1 MPAGGD
7 MDRTMPADADRTMPP
22 AAAGGGAFASLR
34 PEARLERIGDCRI
47 EKRLGSGGFG
57 DVWLAVQESDLLKR
71 RVAIKLLKRG
81 MDSDAVLERFDLERK
96 VLNTLN
102 HPNIARLFGG
112 GVTEDGRSYFIME
125 FVEGLPLD
133 LWCQRQDLDLQQRLL
148 LLKQVASALAHAHD
162 KGIVHRDIKPANVLV
177 GADGMPKLLDFGIAK
192 ILNTELSDSQRSHQ
206 TLPGEIGPLTPV
218 YASPEQLRGEAL
230 GPSTDIYSFGAMMY
244 EILSGVPPFDFSKN
258 SLEQVRRRVCEEMPV
273 PPSRAA
279 GIKTTLPGTTTSPDR
294 RRTSLRGDLD
304 NIVLMAMR
312 KESQRRYASMP
323 ALIADIDAFAAGEA
337 VTATPDSAGYRARKW
352 LRRHRVRVVLVTLCL
367 AAATGGVAWYVS
379 AQRARAAQ
387 AAAALAAA
395 EAQATAA
402 KAAAEAEAVA
412 AKIAAEE
419 AAAYL
424 AALEQVNKLGKTT
437 AALTAN
443 PKDSLAKIEQAW
455 QLVERRI
462 AREPGN
468 TVLQRDALGLLY
480 KKSLILMRTKN
491 YAEGVPL
498 TRAYVERARATL
510 AATGKDEERINLVT
524 ALLAR
529 GDMLYN
535 VPNYKE
541 AREAFEERSAILD
554 QMCKAKPDD
563 VDLML
568 LSGRAV
574 QRLRECLVDDRR
586 TADGL
591 EASRKLMQ
599 IRDQVLLIGRGR
611 DAKWT
616 DNRKREAM
624 LARYYMATDL
634 LALTRLDEAR
644 DLVREN
650 LAKVTQWVEEKK
662 DDAQR
667 YIDVC
672 LWQELLYL
680 IALDANDLS
689 AQRSSA
695 DAWLK
700 AAQKAGAV
708 SQYENTALRMLLAAG
723 IEGAR
728 CRNDQGQFKEALE
741 MVRDTVSNAEDQR
754 LGAAASGKGE
764 AVAPEPRLFAM
775 AQELRA
781 LRGLGQVEQVAAVR
795 QKALVA
801 VDDAQDGRLWHSAV
815 ATLLVEVSGATT
827 DASERER
834 IARRAL
840 ESAMRTDD
848 TRVEAESREALVLA
862 LRAAGKSDQAA
873 AEVAAL
879 HDLEQRSPTPRIKA
893 IEARLS
899 PPPAAAPGAGN
910 QLPPGSGKAR

>member
-22 AAAGGGAFASLR
+22 AAAGGGASASLR

-81 MDSDAVLERFDLERK
+81 MDSDAVLERFELERK

-192 ILNTELSDSQRSHQ
+192 ILNTELSDAQRSHQ

-230 GPSTDIYSFGAMMY
+230 APSTDIYSFGAMMY

-279 GIKTTLPGTTTSPDR
+279 GMSTTLHGGGTTTSPGR

-304 NIVLMAMR
+304 NMVLMAMR

-323 ALIADIDAFAAGEA
+323 ALIADIDAFVAGEP
-337 VTATPDSAGYRARKW
+337 VTATPDSAGYRASKW
-352 LRRHRVRVVLVTLCL
+352 LGRHRVRVLLVVACL
-367 AAATGGVAWYVS
+367 AAAVGGVAWYQS
-379 AQRARAAQ
+379 AQRARVAQ
-387 AAAALAAA
+387 AAAA
-395 EAQATAA
+395 
-402 KAAAEAEAVA
+402 K
-412 AKIAAEE
+412 AAEE
-419 AAAYL
+419 ETAAFK
-424 AALEQVNKLGKTT
+424 AAMDAVAKLGVK
-437 AALTAN
+437 ASELNAN
-443 PKDSLAKIEQAW
+443 PKDALAKIDQAL
-455 QLVERRI
+455 QLAERRL
-462 AREPGN
+462 AREPAN
-468 TVLQRDALGLLY
+468 IDVQRDVLGLFY
-480 KKSLILMRTKN
+480 KKSLILKRTKN
-491 YAEGVPL
+491 YAEGIPL
-498 TRAYVERARATL
+498 TRAYVERARAAL
-510 AATGKDEERINLVT
+510 AATGQDEERTNLT
-524 ALLAR
+524 QALLAR
-529 GDMLYN
+529 GDMLYI

-586 TADGL
+586 TTDAL

-599 IRDQVLLIGRGR
+599 IRDQVLLIGRGK
-611 DAKWT
+611 DAKWI
-616 DNRKREAM
+616 DGRKREAM
-624 LARYYMATDL
+624 LARYYVASDL

-644 DLVREN
+644 DLVRDN
-650 LAKVTQWVEEKK
+650 LTKVNQWVDEKK

-680 IALDANDLS
+680 IALDANDLA
-689 AQRSSA
+689 AQRASA

-700 AAQKAGAV
+700 VAQKAGAV

-723 IEGAR
+723 IESAR
-728 CRNDQGQFKEALE
+728 SRNDQGQFKEALE
-741 MVRDTVSNAEDQR
+741 LVRDTVSNAEDQR
-754 LGAAASGKGE
+754 LGVAASGKGE

-781 LRGLGQVEQVAAVR
+781 LQGLGNVEQVAAVR

-815 ATLLVEVSGATT
+815 ATLLAEVSGATG

-834 IARRAL
+834 IARKAV

-862 LRAAGKSDQAA
+862 LRAASKPDQAA
-873 AEVAAL
+873 TELAAL
-879 HDLEQRSPTPRIKA
+879 RDLAQRSPTPRIKA
-893 IEARLS
+893 IVARLS
-899 PPPAAAPGAGN
+899 APVAPPAAAPPAAPAGN
-910 QLPPGSGKAR
+910 QLPSGSGKPR

>member
-7 MDRTMPADADRTMPP
+7 MDRTIPADADRTMPS
-22 AAAGGGAFASLR
+22 AAAPKAGGGFGAPRA
-34 PEARLERIGDCRI
+34 EARLERIGDCRI

-81 MDSDAVLERFDLERK
+81 MDSDAVLERFELERK

-192 ILNTELSDSQRSHQ
+192 ILNTELSDAQRSHQ

-230 GPSTDIYSFGAMMY
+230 APSTDIYSFGAMMY
-244 EILSGVPPFDFSKN
+244 EILSGVAPFDFSKD

-279 GIKTTLPGTTTSPDR
+279 GMKTTLHGGGTTTQPDR

-312 KESQRRYASMP
+312 KESQRRYASMQ
-323 ALIADIDAFAAGEA
+323 ALIADIDAFVAGEPVA
-337 VTATPDSAGYRARKW
+337 ATPDSAGYRASKW
-352 LRRHRVRVVLVTLCL
+352 LRRNRVRVVLVALCL
-367 AAATGGVAWYVS
+367 AAAAGGAAWYQS

-387 AAAALAAA
+387 AAAV
-395 EAQATAA
+395 EAQAAA
-402 KAAAEAEAVA
+402 QAAA

-419 AAAYL
+419 TAAFK
-424 AALEQVNKLGKTT
+424 AAMDAVAKLGVK
-437 AALTAN
+437 ASELNAN
-443 PKDSLAKIEQAW
+443 PKDALAKIDQAL
-455 QLVERRI
+455 QLAERRL
-462 AREPGN
+462 AREPAN
-468 TVLQRDALGLLY
+468 VDVQRDMLGLFY
-480 KKSLILMRTKN
+480 KKSLILKRTKN
-491 YAEGVPL
+491 YAEGIPL
-498 TRAYVERARATL
+498 TRTYVERARAAL
-510 AATGKDEERINLVT
+510 AATGQDEDRTNLT
-524 ALLAR
+524 QALLAR
-529 GDMLYN
+529 GDMLYI

-554 QMCKAKPDD
+554 QMCKAKPDE

-586 TADGL
+586 TADAL
-591 EASRKLMQ
+591 EAGRKLMQ
-599 IRDQVLLIGRGR
+599 IRDQVLLIGRGK
-611 DAKWT
+611 DAKWI
-616 DNRKREAM
+616 DGRKREAM
-624 LARYYMATDL
+624 LARYYVASDL

-644 DLVREN
+644 DLVRDN
-650 LAKVTQWVEEKK
+650 LTKVNQWVDEKK

-680 IALDANDLS
+680 IALDANDLA

-700 AAQKAGAV
+700 VAQKAGAV

-723 IEGAR
+723 IESAR
-728 CRNDQGQFKEALE
+728 SRNEQGQFNEALE
-741 MVRDTVSNAEDQR
+741 MVRNTVSNAEDQR
-754 LGAAASGKGE
+754 LGVAASGKGE
-764 AVAPEPRLFAM
+764 AVAPELRLFAM

-781 LRGLGQVEQVAAVR
+781 LRGLGDVEQVAAVR

-815 ATLLVEVSGATT
+815 ATLLAEVSGATV

-834 IARRAL
+834 IARKAVD
-840 ESAMRTDD
+840 SAMRTDD

-862 LRAAGKSDQAA
+862 LRAAGKPDQSAT
-873 AEVAAL
+873 ELAAL
-879 HDLEQRSPTPRIKA
+879 RDLAQRSPTPRIKA
-893 IEARLS
+893 IVARLS
-899 PPPAAAPGAGN
+899 APVAPPAAASPAGN
-910 QLPPGSGKAR
+910 QLPSGSGKPR

>member
-1 MPAGGD
+1 ME
-7 MDRTMPADADRTMPP
+7 RTMPADADRTMPP

-81 MDSDAVLERFDLERK
+81 MDSDAVLERFELERK

-192 ILNTELSDSQRSHQ
+192 ILNTELSDAQRSHQ

-230 GPSTDIYSFGAMMY
+230 APSTDIYSFGAMMY
-244 EILSGVPPFDFSKN
+244 EILSGVPPFDFSKD

-279 GIKTTLPGTTTSPDR
+279 GMKITLHGGGTTTSPGR
-294 RRTSLRGDLD
+294 RHTSLRGDLD
-304 NIVLMAMR
+304 NMVLMAMR

-323 ALIADIDAFAAGEA
+323 ALIADIDAFVAGEP
-337 VTATPDSAGYRARKW
+337 VTATPDSAGYRTSKW
-352 LRRHRVRVVLVTLCL
+352 LGRHRVRVLLVVACL
-367 AAATGGVAWYVS
+367 AAAMGGVAWYQS
-379 AQRARAAQ
+379 AQRARVAQ
-387 AAAALAAA
+387 AAAA
-395 EAQATAA
+395 
-402 KAAAEAEAVA
+402 K
-412 AKIAAEE
+412 AAEE
-419 AAAYL
+419 ETAAFK
-424 AALEQVNKLGKTT
+424 AAMDAVAKLGVK
-437 AALTAN
+437 ASELNAN
-443 PKDSLAKIEQAW
+443 PKDALAKIDQAL
-455 QLVERRI
+455 QLAERRL
-462 AREPGN
+462 AREPAN
-468 TVLQRDALGLLY
+468 IDVQRDVLGLFY
-480 KKSLILMRTKN
+480 KKSLILKRTKN
-491 YAEGVPL
+491 YAEGIPL
-498 TRAYVERARATL
+498 TRTYVERARAAL
-510 AATGKDEERINLVT
+510 AATGQDEERTNLT
-524 ALLAR
+524 QALLAR
-529 GDMLYN
+529 GDMLYI

-586 TADGL
+586 TADAL

-599 IRDQVLLIGRGR
+599 IRDQVLLIGRGK
-611 DAKWT
+611 DAKWI
-616 DNRKREAM
+616 DGRKREAM
-624 LARYYMATDL
+624 LARYYVASDL

-644 DLVREN
+644 DLVRDN
-650 LAKVTQWVEEKK
+650 LTKVNQWVDEKK

-680 IALDANDLS
+680 IALDANDLA

-723 IEGAR
+723 IESAR
-728 CRNDQGQFKEALE
+728 SRNEQGQFKEALE

-754 LGAAASGKGE
+754 LGVAASGKGE
-764 AVAPEPRLFAM
+764 AVAPELRLFAM

-781 LRGLGQVEQVAAVR
+781 LRGLGDVEQVAAMR

-815 ATLLVEVSGATT
+815 ATLLMEVSGATV

-834 IARRAL
+834 IARKAVD
-840 ESAMRTDD
+840 SAMRTDD

-862 LRAAGKSDQAA
+862 LRAASKPDQSATELA
-873 AEVAAL
+873 TL
-879 HDLEQRSPTPRIKA
+879 RDLAQRSPTPRIKA
-893 IEARLS
+893 IVARLS
-899 PPPAAAPGAGN
+899 APVAPPAAAPPAAPAGN
-910 QLPPGSGKAR
+910 QLPSGSGKPR

>member
-7 MDRTMPADADRTMPP
+7 MERTMPADADRTMPP

-81 MDSDAVLERFDLERK
+81 MDSDAVLERFELERK

-192 ILNTELSDSQRSHQ
+192 ILNTELSDAQRSHQ

-230 GPSTDIYSFGAMMY
+230 APSTDIYSFGAMMY
-244 EILSGVPPFDFSKN
+244 EILSGVPPFDFSKD

-279 GIKTTLPGTTTSPDR
+279 GMKITLHGGGTTTSPGR
-294 RRTSLRGDLD
+294 RHTSLRGDLD
-304 NIVLMAMR
+304 NMVLMAMR

-323 ALIADIDAFAAGEA
+323 ALIADIDAFVAGEP
-337 VTATPDSAGYRARKW
+337 VTATPDSAGYRTSKW
-352 LRRHRVRVVLVTLCL
+352 LGRHRVRVLLVVACL
-367 AAATGGVAWYVS
+367 AAAVGGVAWYQS
-379 AQRARAAQ
+379 AQRARVAQ
-387 AAAALAAA
+387 AAAA
-395 EAQATAA
+395 
-402 KAAAEAEAVA
+402 K
-412 AKIAAEE
+412 AAEE
-419 AAAYL
+419 ETAAFK
-424 AALEQVNKLGKTT
+424 AAMDAVAKLGVK
-437 AALTAN
+437 ASELNAN
-443 PKDSLAKIEQAW
+443 PKDALAKIDQAL
-455 QLVERRI
+455 QLAERRL
-462 AREPGN
+462 AREPAN
-468 TVLQRDALGLLY
+468 IDVQRDVLGLFY
-480 KKSLILMRTKN
+480 KKSLILKRTKN
-491 YAEGVPL
+491 YAEGIPL
-498 TRAYVERARATL
+498 TRTYVERARAAL
-510 AATGKDEERINLVT
+510 AATGQDEERTNLT
-524 ALLAR
+524 QALLAR
-529 GDMLYN
+529 GDMLYI

-586 TADGL
+586 TADAL

-599 IRDQVLLIGRGR
+599 IRDQVLLIGRGK
-611 DAKWT
+611 DAKWI
-616 DNRKREAM
+616 DGRKREAM
-624 LARYYMATDL
+624 LARYYVASDL

-644 DLVREN
+644 DLVRDN
-650 LAKVTQWVEEKK
+650 LTKVNQWVDEKK

-680 IALDANDLS
+680 IALDANDLA

-723 IEGAR
+723 IESAR
-728 CRNDQGQFKEALE
+728 SRNEQGQFKEALE

-754 LGAAASGKGE
+754 LGVAASGKGE
-764 AVAPEPRLFAM
+764 AVAPELRLFAM

-781 LRGLGQVEQVAAVR
+781 LRGLGDVEQVAAMR

-815 ATLLVEVSGATT
+815 ATLLMEVSGATV

-834 IARRAL
+834 IARKAVD
-840 ESAMRTDD
+840 SAMRTDD

-862 LRAAGKSDQAA
+862 LRAASKPDQSATELA
-873 AEVAAL
+873 TL
-879 HDLEQRSPTPRIKA
+879 RDLAQRSPTPRIKA
-893 IEARLS
+893 IVARLS
-899 PPPAAAPGAGN
+899 APVAPPAAAPPAAPAGN
-910 QLPPGSGKAR
+910 QLPSGSGKPR

>member
-81 MDSDAVLERFDLERK
+81 MDSDAVLERFELERK

-177 GADGMPKLLDFGIAK
+177 GADGVPKLLDFGIAK
-192 ILNTELSDSQRSHQ
+192 ILNTELSDAQRSHQ

-230 GPSTDIYSFGAMMY
+230 APSTDIYSFGAMMY

-279 GIKTTLPGTTTSPDR
+279 GMNTTLHGGGTTTSPGR

-304 NIVLMAMR
+304 NMVLMAMR

-323 ALIADIDAFAAGEA
+323 ALIADIDAFVAGEPVA
-337 VTATPDSAGYRARKW
+337 ATPDSAGYRTSKW
-352 LRRHRVRVVLVTLCL
+352 LGRHRVRVLLVVACL
-367 AAATGGVAWYVS
+367 AAAVGGVAWYQS
-379 AQRARAAQ
+379 AQRARVAQ
-387 AAAALAAA
+387 AAAA
-395 EAQATAA
+395 
-402 KAAAEAEAVA
+402 K
-412 AKIAAEE
+412 AAEE
-419 AAAYL
+419 ETAAFK
-424 AALEQVNKLGKTT
+424 AAMDAVAKLGVK
-437 AALTAN
+437 ASELNAN
-443 PKDSLAKIEQAW
+443 PKDALAKIDQAL
-455 QLVERRI
+455 QLAERRL
-462 AREPGN
+462 AREPAN
-468 TVLQRDALGLLY
+468 IDVQRDVLGLFY
-480 KKSLILMRTKN
+480 KKSLILKRTKN
-491 YAEGVPL
+491 YAEGIPL
-498 TRAYVERARATL
+498 TRAYVERARAAL
-510 AATGKDEERINLVT
+510 AATGLDEERTNLT
-524 ALLAR
+524 QALLAR
-529 GDMLYN
+529 GDMLYI

-586 TADGL
+586 TADAL

-599 IRDQVLLIGRGR
+599 IRDQVLLIGRGK
-611 DAKWT
+611 DVKWI
-616 DNRKREAM
+616 DGRKREAM
-624 LARYYMATDL
+624 LARYYVASDL

-644 DLVREN
+644 DLVRDN
-650 LAKVTQWVEEKK
+650 LTKVNQWVDEKK

-680 IALDANDLS
+680 IALDANDLA

-700 AAQKAGAV
+700 VAQKAGAV

-723 IEGAR
+723 IESAR
-728 CRNDQGQFKEALE
+728 SRNEQGQFKEALE
-741 MVRDTVSNAEDQR
+741 MVRNTVSNAEDQR
-754 LGAAASGKGE
+754 LGVAASGKGE
-764 AVAPEPRLFAM
+764 AVAPELRLFAM

-781 LRGLGQVEQVAAVR
+781 LRGLGDVEQVAAVR

-815 ATLLVEVSGATT
+815 ATLLAEVSGATV

-834 IARRAL
+834 IARKAVD
-840 ESAMRTDD
+840 SAMRTDD

-862 LRAAGKSDQAA
+862 LRAASKPDQAA
-873 AEVAAL
+873 AELAAL
-879 HDLEQRSPTPRIKA
+879 RDLAQRSPTPRIKA
-893 IEARLS
+893 IVARLS
-899 PPPAAAPGAGN
+899 APVTPPAAASPAGN
-910 QLPPGSGKAR
+910 QLPSGSGKPR

>member
-1 MPAGGD
+1 
-7 MDRTMPADADRTMPP
+7 MDRTIPADADRTMPS
-22 AAAGGGAFASLR
+22 AAAPKAGGGFGAVRS
-34 PEARLERIGDCRI
+34 EARLERIGDCRI

-81 MDSDAVLERFDLERK
+81 MDSDAVLERFELERK

-192 ILNTELSDSQRSHQ
+192 ILNTELSDAQRSHQ

-230 GPSTDIYSFGAMMY
+230 APSTDIYSFGAMMY

-279 GIKTTLPGTTTSPDR
+279 GMKTTMPGGGTTTQPDR

-323 ALIADIDAFAAGEA
+323 ALIADIDAFVAGEP
-337 VTATPDSAGYRARKW
+337 VTATPDSAGYRTSKW
-352 LRRHRVRVVLVTLCL
+352 LRRHRVRVLLVIACL
-367 AAATGGVAWYVS
+367 AAAVGGAAWYQS

-387 AAAALAAA
+387 VAAAQAAVAQAAA
-395 EAQATAA
+395 EAKAATDA
-402 KAAAEAEAVA
+402 KAAAEKA
-412 AKIAAEE
+412 AAEE
-419 AAAYL
+419 AAAYK
-424 AALEQVNKLGKTT
+424 AAMDAVRKLGTKPSEI
-437 AALTAN
+437 AAN
-443 PKDSLAKIEQAW
+443 PKDALAKIDQAM
-455 QLVERRI
+455 QAAERRI
-462 AREPGN
+462 ARDPKDIKVVRE
-468 TVLQRDALGLLY
+468 LLGLFY
-480 KKSLILMRTKN
+480 KKSLIQMRTKN

-498 TRAYVERARATL
+498 TRAYVDRARAAL
-510 AATGKDEERINLVT
+510 ASAGQDEDRRNLAQ

-535 VPNYKE
+535 VPSYRE
-541 AREAFEERSAILD
+541 AREAFEERSALLD
-554 QMCKAKPDD
+554 QMSRAKPDD

-568 LSGRAV
+568 LSGRAI
-574 QRLRECLVDDRR
+574 QRLHDCLV
-586 TADGL
+586 ADLRMADAL
-591 EASRKLMQ
+591 EASRKLVQ
-599 IRDQVLLIGRGR
+599 VRDQVLTLGRGK
-611 DAKWT
+611 DAEWT
-616 DNRKREAM
+616 ASRKRDAM
-624 LARYYMATDL
+624 LARYYTASDL
-634 LALTRLDEAR
+634 LALSRLDEAR
-644 DLVREN
+644 DLTRDN
-650 LAKVTQWVEEKK
+650 LAKVNLWVGEKK

-680 IALDANDLS
+680 IALDANDLP
-689 AQRSSA
+689 ALRASA

-708 SQYENTALRMLLAAG
+708 SQYESAALRMVLAAG
-723 IEGAR
+723 IESAR
-728 CRNDQGQFKEALE
+728 ARNEQGQFKEALD
-741 MVRDTVSNAEDQR
+741 MVRDTVSNAELQR
-754 LGAAASGKGE
+754 VGVAASGKGE
-764 AVAPEPRLFAM
+764 AIAPEQRLMAM

-781 LRGLGQVEQVAAVR
+781 LRGLHSADEGAALC
-795 QKALVA
+795 QKAVVA
-801 VDDAQDGRLWHSAV
+801 VDDAQDGPGWHAAV
-815 ATLLVEVSGATT
+815 ATLLVEVSGTT
-827 DASERER
+827 ADAAERER
-834 IARRAL
+834 IARRAV
-840 ESAMRTDD
+840 ESSTRTGDS
-848 TRVEAESREALVLA
+848 RVEAEAREALVLA
-862 LRAAGKSDQAA
+862 LRTSGRTDQAA
-873 AEVAAL
+873 TERAVILAL
-879 HDLEQRSPTPRIKA
+879 SERNPTPRIKS
-893 IEARLS
+893 ILERLS
-899 PPPAAAPGAGN
+899 PPSAAAAPAAAGN
-910 QLPPGSGKAR
+910 QPPSGSGQPR

>member
-81 MDSDAVLERFDLERK
+81 MDSDAVLERFELERK

-192 ILNTELSDSQRSHQ
+192 ILNTELSDAQRSHQ

-230 GPSTDIYSFGAMMY
+230 APSTDIYSFGAMMY

-279 GIKTTLPGTTTSPDR
+279 GMKTTLPGTTTSPGR
-294 RRTSLRGDLD
+294 RSTSLRGDLD
-304 NIVLMAMR
+304 NMVLMAMR

-323 ALIADIDAFAAGEA
+323 ALIADIDAFVAGEP
-337 VTATPDSAGYRARKW
+337 VTATPDSAGYRTSKW
-352 LRRHRVRVVLVTLCL
+352 LGRHRVRVLLVVACL
-367 AAATGGVAWYVS
+367 AAAVGGVAWYQS
-379 AQRARAAQ
+379 AQRARVAQ
-387 AAAALAAA
+387 AAAAQAAI
-395 EAQATAA
+395 EAQAAAA
-402 KAAAEAEAVA
+402 KS
-412 AKIAAEE
+412 AAEE
-419 AAAYL
+419 AAAYK
-424 AALEQVNKLGKTT
+424 AAMDAVKKLGTK
-437 AALTAN
+437 ASEITAN
-443 PKDSLAKIEQAW
+443 PKDALAKIDQAM
-455 QLVERRI
+455 QLAERRVERDPKDI
-462 AREPGN
+462 KVVRE
-468 TVLQRDALGLLY
+468 VLGLLY
-480 KKSLILMRTKN
+480 KKALIQMRAKN

-498 TRAYVERARATL
+498 TRAYVDRARAAL
-510 AATGKDEERINLVT
+510 ASAGQDEDRRNLAQ

-529 GDMLYN
+529 GDMLFN

-541 AREAFEERSAILD
+541 AREAFEERSVMLE
-554 QMCKAKPDD
+554 QMSKARPDD

-568 LSGRAV
+568 LSGRAI
-574 QRLRECLVDDRR
+574 QRLHDCLK
-586 TADGL
+586 ADLRMADAL
-591 EASRKLMQ
+591 EASRRLVQ
-599 IRDQVLLIGRGR
+599 VRDQVLTLGRGK
-611 DAKWT
+611 DAEWIAS
-616 DNRKREAM
+616 RKRDAM
-624 LARYYMATDL
+624 LARYYTASDL
-634 LALTRLDEAR
+634 LALSRLDEAR
-644 DLVREN
+644 DLTRDN
-650 LAKVTQWVEEKK
+650 LTKVNLWVDEKK

-680 IALDANDLS
+680 IALDANDLP
-689 AQRSSA
+689 ALRSNA
-695 DAWLK
+695 DAWLR

-708 SQYENTALRMLLAAG
+708 SQFESTALQMVLAAG
-723 IEGAR
+723 IESGRAR
-728 CRNDQGQFKEALE
+728 NEQGQFKEALE
-741 MVRDTVSNAEDQR
+741 MVRDTVSNAELQR
-754 LGAAASGKGE
+754 VGVAASGKGE
-764 AVAPEPRLFAM
+764 AVAPEQRLMAM

-781 LRGLGQVEQVAAVR
+781 LRGMGNAEESTRLT
-795 QKALVA
+795 QKATVA
-801 VDDAQDGRLWHSAV
+801 VDDAQDGPGWHAAV
-815 ATLLVEVSGATT
+815 ATLLVEVSSATN
-827 DASERER
+827 DPSERER
-834 IARRAL
+834 IAHRAV
-840 ESAMRTDD
+840 ESSTRTGDS
-848 TRVEAESREALVLA
+848 RVEAEAREVLVLA
-862 LRAAGKSDQAA
+862 LRAAGKPDQVA
-873 AEVAAL
+873 AEIATIRAL
-879 HDLEQRSPTPRIKA
+879 SERNPTPRIKA
-893 IEARLS
+893 IVARLS
-899 PPPAAAPGAGN
+899 APVAPPAAAPPAAPAGN
-910 QLPPGSGKAR
+910 QLPSGSGKPR

>member
-81 MDSDAVLERFDLERK
+81 MDSDAVLERFELERK

-192 ILNTELSDSQRSHQ
+192 ILNTELSDAQRSHQ

-230 GPSTDIYSFGAMMY
+230 APSTDIYSFGAMMY
-244 EILSGVPPFDFSKN
+244 EILSGVAPFDFSKD

-279 GIKTTLPGTTTSPDR
+279 GMKTTLHGGGTTTSPGR

-304 NIVLMAMR
+304 NMVLMAMR

-323 ALIADIDAFAAGEA
+323 ALIADIDAFVAGEP
-337 VTATPDSAGYRARKW
+337 VTATPDSAGYRTSKW
-352 LRRHRVRVVLVTLCL
+352 LGRHRVRVLLVVACL
-367 AAATGGVAWYVS
+367 AAAVGGVAWYQS
-379 AQRARAAQ
+379 AQRARVAQ
-387 AAAALAAA
+387 AAAA
-395 EAQATAA
+395 
-402 KAAAEAEAVA
+402 K
-412 AKIAAEE
+412 AAEE
-419 AAAYL
+419 ETAAFK
-424 AALEQVNKLGKTT
+424 AAMDAVAKLGVK
-437 AALTAN
+437 ASELNAN
-443 PKDSLAKIEQAW
+443 PKDALAKIDQAL
-455 QLVERRI
+455 QLAERRL
-462 AREPGN
+462 AREPAN
-468 TVLQRDALGLLY
+468 IDVQRDVLGLFY
-480 KKSLILMRTKN
+480 KKSLILKRTKN
-491 YAEGVPL
+491 YAEGIPL
-498 TRAYVERARATL
+498 TRAYVERARAAL
-510 AATGKDEERINLVT
+510 AATGLDEERTNLT
-524 ALLAR
+524 QALLAR
-529 GDMLYN
+529 GDMLYI

-586 TADGL
+586 TADAL

-599 IRDQVLLIGRGR
+599 IRDQVLLIGRGK
-611 DAKWT
+611 DAKWI
-616 DNRKREAM
+616 DGRKREAM
-624 LARYYMATDL
+624 LARYYVASDL

-644 DLVREN
+644 DLVRDN
-650 LAKVTQWVEEKK
+650 LTKVNQWVDEKK

-680 IALDANDLS
+680 IALDANDLA

-723 IEGAR
+723 IESAR
-728 CRNDQGQFKEALE
+728 SRNEQGQFKEALE

-754 LGAAASGKGE
+754 LGVAASGKGE
-764 AVAPEPRLFAM
+764 AVAPELRLFAM

-781 LRGLGQVEQVAAVR
+781 LRGLGDVEQVAAMR

-815 ATLLVEVSGATT
+815 ATLLAEVSGATV

-834 IARRAL
+834 IARKAVD
-840 ESAMRTDD
+840 SAMRTDD

-862 LRAAGKSDQAA
+862 LRAASKPDQSATELA
-873 AEVAAL
+873 TL
-879 HDLEQRSPTPRIKA
+879 RDLAQRSPTPRIKA
-893 IEARLS
+893 IVARLS
-899 PPPAAAPGAGN
+899 APVAPPAAAPPAAPAGN
-910 QLPPGSGKAR
+910 QLPSRSGKPR

>member
-7 MDRTMPADADRTMPP
+7 MDRTMPADAERTMPP
-22 AAAGGGAFASLR
+22 AGVPAGDRASGALR

-81 MDSDAVLERFDLERK
+81 MDSDAVLERFELERK

-192 ILNTELSDSQRSHQ
+192 ILNTELSDAQRSHQ

-230 GPSTDIYSFGAMMY
+230 APSTDIYSFGALMY
-244 EILSGVPPFDFSKN
+244 EILSGVAPFDFSKD

-279 GIKTTLPGTTTSPDR
+279 GMKTTLPGAGTTVSPDR

-323 ALIADIDAFAAGEA
+323 ALIADIDAFLAGEPI
-337 VTATPDSAGYRARKW
+337 TATPNSVGYRTSKW
-352 LRRHRVRVVLVTLCL
+352 LGRHRVRVLLVVACL
-367 AAATGGVAWYVS
+367 AAAVGGVAWYQS

-387 AAAALAAA
+387 AAAAQAAV
-395 EAQATAA
+395 EAQAA
-402 KAAAEAEAVA
+402 A

-419 AAAYL
+419 AAAYK
-424 AALEQVNKLGKTT
+424 AAMDAVKKLGTK
-437 AALTAN
+437 ASEITAN
-443 PKDSLAKIEQAW
+443 PKDALAKIDQAM
-455 QLVERRI
+455 QLAERRI
-462 AREPGN
+462 ARDPKDVKVVRE
-468 TVLQRDALGLLY
+468 VLGLLY
-480 KKSLILMRTKN
+480 KKALIQMRTKN
-491 YAEGVPL
+491 YADGVPL
-498 TRAYVERARATL
+498 TRAYVDRARAAL
-510 AATGKDEERINLVT
+510 ASGGQDEDRRNLAQ

-535 VPNYKE
+535 VPSYKE
-541 AREAFEERSAILD
+541 AREAFEERSAMLE
-554 QMCKAKPDD
+554 QMSKAKPDD
-563 VDLML
+563 LDLML
-568 LSGRAV
+568 LSGRAI
-574 QRLRECLVDDRR
+574 QRLHECLV
-586 TADGL
+586 ADLRMADAL
-591 EASRKLMQ
+591 EASRRLVQ
-599 IRDQVLLIGRGR
+599 VRDQVLTLGRGK
-611 DAKWT
+611 DAEWIAS
-616 DNRKREAM
+616 RKRDAM
-624 LARYYMATDL
+624 LARYYTASDL
-634 LALTRLDEAR
+634 LAMSRLDEAR
-644 DLVREN
+644 DLTRDN
-650 LAKVTQWVEEKK
+650 LTKVQLWVDEKK

-680 IALDANDLS
+680 IALDANDVPALRTN
-689 AQRSSA
+689 AE
-695 DAWLK
+695 AWLK

-708 SQYENTALRMLLAAG
+708 SQYESTALRMVLAAG
-723 IEGAR
+723 IESAR
-728 CRNDQGQFKEALE
+728 ARNEQGQFKEALD
-741 MVRDTVSNAEDQR
+741 MVRDTVSNAELQR
-754 LGAAASGKGE
+754 VGVAASGKGE
-764 AVAPEPRLFAM
+764 AVAPEQRLMAM

-781 LRGLGQVEQVAAVR
+781 LRGLGNADETARLV
-795 QKALVA
+795 QKATVA
-801 VDDAQDGRLWHSAV
+801 VDDAQDGPGWHAAV
-815 ATLLVEVSGATT
+815 ATLLVEVSGAST
-827 DASERER
+827 DASERDR
-834 IARRAL
+834 LARRAV
-840 ESAMRTDD
+840 ESSMRTGDS
-848 TRVEAESREALVLA
+848 RVEAEAREAQVLA
-862 LRAAGKSDQAA
+862 LRAAGKPDQAMAEIA
-873 AEVAAL
+873 AIRTLSE
-879 HDLEQRSPTPRIKA
+879 RNPTPRIKA
-893 IEARLS
+893 IVARLS
-899 PPPAAAPGAGN
+899 APPTAAPAAGN
-910 QLPPGSGKAR
+910 QSPSGSGKPR

>member
-22 AAAGGGAFASLR
+22 AAAGGGASASLR

-81 MDSDAVLERFDLERK
+81 MDSDAVLERFELERK

-177 GADGMPKLLDFGIAK
+177 GADGVPKLLDFGIAK
-192 ILNTELSDSQRSHQ
+192 ILNTELSDAQRSHQ

-230 GPSTDIYSFGAMMY
+230 APSTDIYSFGAMMY

-279 GIKTTLPGTTTSPDR
+279 GMKTTLPGTTTSPGR
-294 RRTSLRGDLD
+294 RSTSLRGDLD
-304 NIVLMAMR
+304 NMVLMAMR

-323 ALIADIDAFAAGEA
+323 ALIADIDAFVAGEP
-337 VTATPDSAGYRARKW
+337 VTATPDSAGYRTSKW
-352 LRRHRVRVVLVTLCL
+352 LGRHRVRVLLVIACL
-367 AAATGGVAWYVS
+367 AAAVGGVAWYQS
-379 AQRARAAQ
+379 AQRARVAQ
-387 AAAALAAA
+387 AAAA
-395 EAQATAA
+395 
-402 KAAAEAEAVA
+402 K
-412 AKIAAEE
+412 AAEE
-419 AAAYL
+419 EKAAYK
-424 AALEQVNKLGKTT
+424 AAIAEVEKLGIKTSEL
-437 AALTAN
+437 AAN
-443 PKDSLAKIEQAW
+443 PKDSLAKIDDAL
-455 QLVERRI
+455 QLAERRI
-462 AREPGN
+462 ARDP
-468 TVLQRDALGLLY
+468 VDMKVQREVMSLLY
-480 KKSLILMRTKN
+480 KKSLILRRTNN
-491 YAEGVPL
+491 YAEGVAL
-498 TRAYVERARATL
+498 TRTYVDRARAAL
-510 AATGKDEERINLVT
+510 AASGDDQERRNLAQ

-535 VPNYKE
+535 VPDYKQ
-541 AREAFEERSAILD
+541 AREAFKERSDILE
-554 QMCKAKPDD
+554 QMSKAKPED
-563 VDLML
+563 VEL
-568 LSGRAV
+568 LLQSGLAV
-574 QRLRECLVDDRR
+574 QRLRECLVDDRYL
-586 TADGL
+586 AEAL
-591 EASRKLMQ
+591 EASRKLAQ
-599 IRDQVLLIGRGR
+599 IRDQVLLIGRGK
-611 DAKWT
+611 DAKWI
-616 DNRKREAM
+616 NSRKREAM
-624 LARYYMATDL
+624 LARYYTACDL
-634 LALTRLDEAR
+634 LALARLDEAR
-644 DLVREN
+644 DLVRDN
-650 LAKVTQWVEEKK
+650 LTKVNQWVEEKK

-680 IALDANDLS
+680 TALDANDAP
-689 AQRSSA
+689 AQRAGA

-708 SQYENTALRMLLAAG
+708 SQYENTALRMMLAAG
-723 IEGAR
+723 IESAR
-728 CRNDQGQFKEALE
+728 SRNDQAQFKEALE
-741 MVRDTVSNAEDQR
+741 MVRDTVSNAELQR
-754 LGAAASGKGE
+754 TGKASSGKGE
-764 AVAPEPRLFAM
+764 AVAPELRLLAM

-781 LRGLGQVEQVAAVR
+781 LRGVGPAEEVAQLR
-795 QKALVA
+795 QKAFVA
-801 VDDAQDGRLWHSAV
+801 TDDAQDGPAWHLAV
-815 ATLLVEVSGATT
+815 ATLLVEVAGATT
-827 DASERER
+827 DAAERER
-834 IARRAL
+834 IARKAVD
-840 ESAMRTDD
+840 SAMRTDD

-862 LRAAGKSDQAA
+862 LRAAGKPDQAA
-873 AEVAAL
+873 TELATL
-879 HDLEQRSPTPRIKA
+879 RDLAQRSPTPRIKA
-893 IEARLS
+893 IVARLS
-899 PPPAAAPGAGN
+899 APVAPPAAAPPAAPAGN
-910 QLPPGSGKAR
+910 QLPSGSGKPR

>member
-7 MDRTMPADADRTMPP
+7 MDRTIPADADRTMPS
-22 AAAGGGAFASLR
+22 AAAPRAGGGFGASR

-81 MDSDAVLERFDLERK
+81 MDSDAVLERFELERK

-192 ILNTELSDSQRSHQ
+192 ILNTELSDTQRSHQ

-230 GPSTDIYSFGAMMY
+230 APSTDIYSFGAMMY
-244 EILSGVPPFDFSKN
+244 EILSGVPPFDFSKD

-279 GIKTTLPGTTTSPDR
+279 GMNTTMHGGGTTTSPGR
-294 RRTSLRGDLD
+294 RHTSLRGDLD
-304 NIVLMAMR
+304 NMVLMAMR

-323 ALIADIDAFAAGEA
+323 ALIADIDAFVAGEP
-337 VTATPDSAGYRARKW
+337 VTATPDSAGYRTSKW
-352 LRRHRVRVVLVTLCL
+352 LGRHRVRVLLVVACL
-367 AAATGGVAWYVS
+367 AAAVGGVAWYQS
-379 AQRARAAQ
+379 AQRARVAQ
-387 AAAALAAA
+387 AAAA
-395 EAQATAA
+395 
-402 KAAAEAEAVA
+402 K
-412 AKIAAEE
+412 AAEE
-419 AAAYL
+419 ETAAFK
-424 AALEQVNKLGKTT
+424 AAMDAVAKLGVK
-437 AALTAN
+437 ASELNAN
-443 PKDSLAKIEQAW
+443 PKDALAKIDQAL
-455 QLVERRI
+455 QLAERRL
-462 AREPGN
+462 AREPAN
-468 TVLQRDALGLLY
+468 IDVQRDVLGLFY
-480 KKSLILMRTKN
+480 KKSLILKRTKN
-491 YAEGVPL
+491 YAEGIPL
-498 TRAYVERARATL
+498 TRTYVERARTAL
-510 AATGKDEERINLVT
+510 AATGQDEERTNLT
-524 ALLAR
+524 QALLAR
-529 GDMLYN
+529 GDMLYI

-586 TADGL
+586 TADAL

-599 IRDQVLLIGRGR
+599 IRDQVLLIGRGK
-611 DAKWT
+611 DAKWI
-616 DNRKREAM
+616 DGRKREAM
-624 LARYYMATDL
+624 LACYYVASDL
-634 LALTRLDEAR
+634 LALTKLDEAR
-644 DLVREN
+644 DLVRDN
-650 LAKVTQWVEEKK
+650 LTKVNQWVDEKK

-680 IALDANDLS
+680 IALDANDLA
-689 AQRSSA
+689 AQRASA
-695 DAWLK
+695 DAWFK
-700 AAQKAGAV
+700 VAQKAGAV

-723 IEGAR
+723 IESAR
-728 CRNDQGQFKEALE
+728 SRNEQGQFKEALE
-741 MVRDTVSNAEDQR
+741 MVRNTVSNAEDQR
-754 LGAAASGKGE
+754 LGVAASGKGE
-764 AVAPEPRLFAM
+764 AVAPELRLFAM

-781 LRGLGQVEQVAAVR
+781 LRGLGDVEQIAAVR

-801 VDDAQDGRLWHSAV
+801 VGDAQDGRLWHSAV
-815 ATLLVEVSGATT
+815 ATLLAEVSGATV

-834 IARRAL
+834 IARKAVD
-840 ESAMRTDD
+840 SAMRTDD

-862 LRAAGKSDQAA
+862 LRAASKPDQSATELA
-873 AEVAAL
+873 TL
-879 HDLEQRSPTPRIKA
+879 RDLAQRSPTPRIKA
-893 IEARLS
+893 IVARLS
-899 PPPAAAPGAGN
+899 APVTPPAAASPAGN
-910 QLPPGSGKAR
+910 QLPSGSGKPR

>member
-1 MPAGGD
+1 

-81 MDSDAVLERFDLERK
+81 MDSDAVLERFELERK

-192 ILNTELSDSQRSHQ
+192 ILNTELSDAQRSHQ

-230 GPSTDIYSFGAMMY
+230 APSTDIYSFGAMMY
-244 EILSGVPPFDFSKN
+244 EILSGVPPFDFSKD

-279 GIKTTLPGTTTSPDR
+279 GMKTTLHGGGTTTSPGR
-294 RRTSLRGDLD
+294 RHTSLRGDLD
-304 NIVLMAMR
+304 NMVLMAMR

-323 ALIADIDAFAAGEA
+323 ALIADIDAFVAGEP
-337 VTATPDSAGYRARKW
+337 VTATPDSAGYRTSKW
-352 LRRHRVRVVLVTLCL
+352 LGRHRVRVLLVVACL
-367 AAATGGVAWYVS
+367 AAAVGGVAWYQS
-379 AQRARAAQ
+379 AQRARVAQ
-387 AAAALAAA
+387 AAAA
-395 EAQATAA
+395 
-402 KAAAEAEAVA
+402 K
-412 AKIAAEE
+412 AAEE
-419 AAAYL
+419 ETAAFK
-424 AALEQVNKLGKTT
+424 AAMDAVAKLGVK
-437 AALTAN
+437 ASELNAN
-443 PKDSLAKIEQAW
+443 PKDALAKIDQAL
-455 QLVERRI
+455 QLAERRL
-462 AREPGN
+462 AREPAN
-468 TVLQRDALGLLY
+468 IDVQRDVLGLFY
-480 KKSLILMRTKN
+480 KKSLILKRTKN
-491 YAEGVPL
+491 YAEGIPL
-498 TRAYVERARATL
+498 TRAYVERARAAL
-510 AATGKDEERINLVT
+510 AATGLDEERTNLT
-524 ALLAR
+524 QALLAR
-529 GDMLYN
+529 GDMLYI

-586 TADGL
+586 TADAL

-599 IRDQVLLIGRGR
+599 IRDQVLLIGRGK
-611 DAKWT
+611 DVKWI
-616 DNRKREAM
+616 DGRKREAM
-624 LARYYMATDL
+624 LARYYVASDL

-644 DLVREN
+644 DLVRDN
-650 LAKVTQWVEEKK
+650 LTKVNQWVDEKK

-680 IALDANDLS
+680 IALDANDLA

-723 IEGAR
+723 IESAR
-728 CRNDQGQFKEALE
+728 SRNEQGQFKEALE

-754 LGAAASGKGE
+754 LGVAASGKGE
-764 AVAPEPRLFAM
+764 AVAPELRLFAM

-781 LRGLGQVEQVAAVR
+781 LRGLGDVEQVAAMR

-815 ATLLVEVSGATT
+815 ATLLAEVSVATV

-834 IARRAL
+834 IARKAVD
-840 ESAMRTDD
+840 SAMRTDD

-862 LRAAGKSDQAA
+862 LRAASKPDQSATELA
-873 AEVAAL
+873 TL
-879 HDLEQRSPTPRIKA
+879 RDLAQRSPTPRIKA
-893 IEARLS
+893 IVARLS
-899 PPPAAAPGAGN
+899 APVAPPAAAPPAAPAGN
-910 QLPPGSGKAR
+910 QLPSGSGKPR

>member
-81 MDSDAVLERFDLERK
+81 MDSDAVLERFELERK

-192 ILNTELSDSQRSHQ
+192 ILNTELSDAQRSHQ

-230 GPSTDIYSFGAMMY
+230 APSTDIYSFGAMMY
-244 EILSGVPPFDFSKN
+244 EILSGVAPFDFSKD

-279 GIKTTLPGTTTSPDR
+279 GMKITLHGGGTTTQPDR

-312 KESQRRYASMP
+312 KESQRRYASMQ
-323 ALIADIDAFAAGEA
+323 ALIADIDAFVAGEPVA
-337 VTATPDSAGYRARKW
+337 ATPDSAGYRASKW
-352 LRRHRVRVVLVTLCL
+352 LGRHRVRVLLVVACL
-367 AAATGGVAWYVS
+367 AAAVGGVAWYQS
-379 AQRARAAQ
+379 AQRARVAQ
-387 AAAALAAA
+387 AAAA
-395 EAQATAA
+395 
-402 KAAAEAEAVA
+402 K
-412 AKIAAEE
+412 AAEE
-419 AAAYL
+419 ETAAFK
-424 AALEQVNKLGKTT
+424 AAMDAVAKLGVK
-437 AALTAN
+437 ASELNAN
-443 PKDSLAKIEQAW
+443 PKDALAKIDQAL
-455 QLVERRI
+455 QLAERRL
-462 AREPGN
+462 AREPAN
-468 TVLQRDALGLLY
+468 IDVQRDVLGLFY
-480 KKSLILMRTKN
+480 KKSLILKRTKN
-491 YAEGVPL
+491 YAEGIPL
-498 TRAYVERARATL
+498 TRTYVERARAAL
-510 AATGKDEERINLVT
+510 AATGQDEERTNLT
-524 ALLAR
+524 QALLAR
-529 GDMLYN
+529 GDMLYI

-586 TADGL
+586 TADAL

-599 IRDQVLLIGRGR
+599 IRDQVLLIGRGK
-611 DAKWT
+611 DAKWI
-616 DNRKREAM
+616 DGRKREAM
-624 LARYYMATDL
+624 LARYYVASDL

-644 DLVREN
+644 DLVRDN
-650 LAKVTQWVEEKK
+650 LTKVNQWVDEKK

-680 IALDANDLS
+680 IALDANDLA

-723 IEGAR
+723 IESAR
-728 CRNDQGQFKEALE
+728 SRNEQGQFKEALE

-754 LGAAASGKGE
+754 LGVAASGKGE
-764 AVAPEPRLFAM
+764 AVAPELRLFAM

-781 LRGLGQVEQVAAVR
+781 LRGLGDVEQVAAVR

-815 ATLLVEVSGATT
+815 ATLLVEVSGATV

-834 IARRAL
+834 IARKAL
-840 ESAMRTDD
+840 DSAMRTDD

-862 LRAAGKSDQAA
+862 LRAAGKPDQSATELA
-873 AEVAAL
+873 TL
-879 HDLEQRSPTPRIKA
+879 RDLAQRSPTPRIKA
-893 IEARLS
+893 IVARLS
-899 PPPAAAPGAGN
+899 APVAPPAAAPPAAPAGN
-910 QLPPGSGKAR
+910 QLPSGSGKPR

>member
-81 MDSDAVLERFDLERK
+81 MDSDAVLERFELERK

-192 ILNTELSDSQRSHQ
+192 ILNTELSDAQRSHQ

-230 GPSTDIYSFGAMMY
+230 APSTDIYSFGAMMY
-244 EILSGVPPFDFSKN
+244 EILSGVAPFDFSKD

-279 GIKTTLPGTTTSPDR
+279 GMKTTLHGGGTTTSPGR
-294 RRTSLRGDLD
+294 RHTSLRGDLD
-304 NIVLMAMR
+304 NMVLMAMR

-323 ALIADIDAFAAGEA
+323 ALIADIDAFVAGEP
-337 VTATPDSAGYRARKW
+337 VTATPDSAGYRTSKW
-352 LRRHRVRVVLVTLCL
+352 LGRHRVRVLLVVACL
-367 AAATGGVAWYVS
+367 AAAVGGVAWYQS
-379 AQRARAAQ
+379 AQRARVAQ
-387 AAAALAAA
+387 AAAA
-395 EAQATAA
+395 
-402 KAAAEAEAVA
+402 K
-412 AKIAAEE
+412 AAEE
-419 AAAYL
+419 ETAAFK
-424 AALEQVNKLGKTT
+424 AAMDAVAKLGVK
-437 AALTAN
+437 ASELNAN
-443 PKDSLAKIEQAW
+443 PKDALAKIDQAL
-455 QLVERRI
+455 QLAERRL
-462 AREPGN
+462 AREPAN
-468 TVLQRDALGLLY
+468 IDVQRDVLGLFY
-480 KKSLILMRTKN
+480 KKSLILKRTKN
-491 YAEGVPL
+491 YAEGIPL
-498 TRAYVERARATL
+498 TRAYVERARAAL
-510 AATGKDEERINLVT
+510 AATGLDEERTNLT
-524 ALLAR
+524 QALLAR
-529 GDMLYN
+529 GDMLYI

-586 TADGL
+586 TADAL

-599 IRDQVLLIGRGR
+599 IRDQVLLIGRGK
-611 DAKWT
+611 DVKWI
-616 DNRKREAM
+616 DGRKREAM
-624 LARYYMATDL
+624 LARYYVASDL

-644 DLVREN
+644 DLVRDN
-650 LAKVTQWVEEKK
+650 LTKVNQWVDEKK

-680 IALDANDLS
+680 IALDANDLA

-723 IEGAR
+723 IESAR
-728 CRNDQGQFKEALE
+728 SRNEQGQFKEALE

-754 LGAAASGKGE
+754 LGVAASGKGE
-764 AVAPEPRLFAM
+764 AVAPELRLFAM

-781 LRGLGQVEQVAAVR
+781 LRGLGDVEQVAAMR

-815 ATLLVEVSGATT
+815 ATLLAEVSGATV

-834 IARRAL
+834 IARKAVD
-840 ESAMRTDD
+840 SAMRTDD

-862 LRAAGKSDQAA
+862 LRAASKPDQSATELA
-873 AEVAAL
+873 TL
-879 HDLEQRSPTPRIKA
+879 RDLAQRSPTPRIKA
-893 IEARLS
+893 IVARLS
-899 PPPAAAPGAGN
+899 APVAPPAAAPPAAPAGN
-910 QLPPGSGKAR
+910 QLPSGSGKPR

>member
-22 AAAGGGAFASLR
+22 AASGGGAFASLR

-81 MDSDAVLERFDLERK
+81 MDSDAVLERFELERK

-177 GADGMPKLLDFGIAK
+177 GADGVPKLLDFGIAK
-192 ILNTELSDSQRSHQ
+192 ILNTELSDTQRSHQ

-230 GPSTDIYSFGAMMY
+230 SPSTDIYSFGAMMY

-279 GIKTTLPGTTTSPDR
+279 GMNTTMHGGGTTTSPGR

-304 NIVLMAMR
+304 NMVLMAMR

-323 ALIADIDAFAAGEA
+323 ALIADIDAFVAGEP
-337 VTATPDSAGYRARKW
+337 VTATPDSAGYRASKW
-352 LRRHRVRVVLVTLCL
+352 LGRHRVRVLLVIACL
-367 AAATGGVAWYVS
+367 AAAVGGAAWYQS
-379 AQRARAAQ
+379 AQRARVAQ
-387 AAAALAAA
+387 AAAA
-395 EAQATAA
+395 
-402 KAAAEAEAVA
+402 K
-412 AKIAAEE
+412 AAEE
-419 AAAYL
+419 ETAAFK
-424 AALEQVNKLGKTT
+424 AAMDAVAKLGVK
-437 AALTAN
+437 ASELNAN
-443 PKDSLAKIEQAW
+443 PKDALAKIDQAL
-455 QLVERRI
+455 QLAERRL
-462 AREPGN
+462 AREPAN
-468 TVLQRDALGLLY
+468 IDVQRDVLGLFY
-480 KKSLILMRTKN
+480 KKSLILKRTKN
-491 YAEGVPL
+491 YAEGIPL
-498 TRAYVERARATL
+498 TRTYVERARAAL
-510 AATGKDEERINLVT
+510 AATGQDEERTNLT
-524 ALLAR
+524 QALLAR
-529 GDMLYN
+529 GDMLYI

-586 TADGL
+586 TADAL

-599 IRDQVLLIGRGR
+599 IRDQVLLIGRGK
-611 DAKWT
+611 DAKWI
-616 DNRKREAM
+616 DGRKREAM
-624 LARYYMATDL
+624 LARYYVASDL

-644 DLVREN
+644 DLVRDN
-650 LAKVTQWVEEKK
+650 LTKVNQWVDEKK

-680 IALDANDLS
+680 IALDANDLA

-723 IEGAR
+723 IESAR
-728 CRNDQGQFKEALE
+728 SRNEQGQFKEALE

-754 LGAAASGKGE
+754 LGVAASGKGE
-764 AVAPEPRLFAM
+764 AVAPELRLFAM

-781 LRGLGQVEQVAAVR
+781 LRGLGDVEQVAAMR

-815 ATLLVEVSGATT
+815 ATLLAEVSGATV

-834 IARRAL
+834 ISRKAVD
-840 ESAMRTDD
+840 SAMRTDD

-862 LRAAGKSDQAA
+862 LRAASKPDQSATELA
-873 AEVAAL
+873 TL
-879 HDLEQRSPTPRIKA
+879 RDLAQRSPTPRIKA
-893 IEARLS
+893 IVARLS
-899 PPPAAAPGAGN
+899 APVAPPAAAPPAAPAGN
-910 QLPPGSGKAR
+910 QLPSGSGKPR

>member
-22 AAAGGGAFASLR
+22 AASGGGAFASLR
-34 PEARLERIGDCRI
+34 PKARLERIGDCRI

-81 MDSDAVLERFDLERK
+81 MDSDAVLERFELERK

-192 ILNTELSDSQRSHQ
+192 ILNTELSDAQRSHQ

-230 GPSTDIYSFGAMMY
+230 APSTDIYSFGAMMY

-279 GIKTTLPGTTTSPDR
+279 GMNTTLHGGGTTTSPGR

-304 NIVLMAMR
+304 NMVLMAMR
-312 KESQRRYASMP
+312 KESQRRYASMQ
-323 ALIADIDAFAAGEA
+323 ALIADIDAFVAGEPVA
-337 VTATPDSAGYRARKW
+337 ATPDSAGYRTSKW
-352 LRRHRVRVVLVTLCL
+352 LGRHRVRVLLVVACL
-367 AAATGGVAWYVS
+367 AAAVGGVAWYQS
-379 AQRARAAQ
+379 AQRARVAQ
-387 AAAALAAA
+387 AAAA
-395 EAQATAA
+395 
-402 KAAAEAEAVA
+402 K
-412 AKIAAEE
+412 AAEE
-419 AAAYL
+419 ETAAFK
-424 AALEQVNKLGKTT
+424 AAMDAVAKLGVK
-437 AALTAN
+437 ASELNAN
-443 PKDSLAKIEQAW
+443 PKDALAKIDQAL
-455 QLVERRI
+455 QLAERRL
-462 AREPGN
+462 AREPAN
-468 TVLQRDALGLLY
+468 IDVQRDVLGLFY
-480 KKSLILMRTKN
+480 KKSLILKRTKN
-491 YAEGVPL
+491 YAEGIPL
-498 TRAYVERARATL
+498 TRAYVERARAAL
-510 AATGKDEERINLVT
+510 AATGLDEERTNLT
-524 ALLAR
+524 QALLAR
-529 GDMLYN
+529 GDMLYI

-586 TADGL
+586 TADAL

-599 IRDQVLLIGRGR
+599 IRDQVLLIGRGK
-611 DAKWT
+611 DAKWI
-616 DNRKREAM
+616 DGRKREAM
-624 LARYYMATDL
+624 LARYYVASDL

-644 DLVREN
+644 DLVRDN
-650 LAKVTQWVEEKK
+650 LTKVNQWVDEKK

-680 IALDANDLS
+680 IALDANDLA

-700 AAQKAGAV
+700 VAQKAGAV

-723 IEGAR
+723 IESAR
-728 CRNDQGQFKEALE
+728 SRNEQGQFKEALE
-741 MVRDTVSNAEDQR
+741 MVRNTVSNAEDQR
-754 LGAAASGKGE
+754 LGVAASGKGE
-764 AVAPEPRLFAM
+764 AVAPELRLFAM

-781 LRGLGQVEQVAAVR
+781 LRGLGDVEQVAAMR

-815 ATLLVEVSGATT
+815 ATLLAEVSVATV

-834 IARRAL
+834 IARKAVD
-840 ESAMRTDD
+840 SAMRTDD

-862 LRAAGKSDQAA
+862 MRAASKPDQSATELA
-873 AEVAAL
+873 TL
-879 HDLEQRSPTPRIKA
+879 RDLAQRSPTPRIKA
-893 IEARLS
+893 IVARLS
-899 PPPAAAPGAGN
+899 APVAPPAAAPPAAPAGN
-910 QLPPGSGKAR
+910 QLPSGSGKPR

>member
-81 MDSDAVLERFDLERK
+81 MDSDAVLERFELERK

-192 ILNTELSDSQRSHQ
+192 ILNTELSDAQRSHQ

-230 GPSTDIYSFGAMMY
+230 APSTDIYSFGAMMY

-279 GIKTTLPGTTTSPDR
+279 GMKTTLHGGGTTTSPGR
-294 RRTSLRGDLD
+294 RHTSLRGDLD
-304 NIVLMAMR
+304 NMVLMAMR

-323 ALIADIDAFAAGEA
+323 ALIADIDAFVAGEP

-352 LRRHRVRVVLVTLCL
+352 LGRNRVRVLLVSLCL
-367 AAATGGVAWYVS
+367 AAAVGGAAWYQS

-387 AAAALAAA
+387 AAAAQAAA
-395 EAQATAA
+395 EA
-402 KAAAEAEAVA
+402 KAAEVKA
-412 AKIAAEE
+412 AAEE
-419 AAAYL
+419 AAAYT
-424 AALEQVNKLGKTT
+424 AAVEAVKKLGTK
-437 AALTAN
+437 ASEITAN
-443 PKDSLAKIEQAW
+443 PSDALAKIDRAM
-455 QLVERRI
+455 QLAERRI
-462 AREPGN
+462 ERDPKDIKFVRE
-468 TVLQRDALGLLY
+468 LLGFFY
-480 KKSLILMRTKN
+480 KKSLILKRTNN
-491 YAEGVPL
+491 YAEGVAL
-498 TRAYVERARATL
+498 TRAYVDRARAAL
-510 AATGKDEERINLVT
+510 AMSGDEEERLNLAQ

-535 VPNYKE
+535 VPDYKQ
-541 AREAFEERSAILD
+541 ARGAFEERSVMLE
-554 QMCKAKPDD
+554 QLCKAKPDD
-563 VDLML
+563 VDLL
-568 LSGRAV
+568 LQSGLAI
-574 QRLRECLVDDRR
+574 QRLRECLVEERQM
-586 TADGL
+586 AGAL
-591 EASRKLMQ
+591 EASRKLAQ
-599 IRDQVLLIGRGR
+599 IRDQVLLIGRGK
-611 DAKWT
+611 DVKWI
-616 DNRKREAM
+616 NSRKREAM
-624 LARYYMATDL
+624 LARYFTACDL
-634 LALTRLDEAR
+634 LALARLDEAR
-644 DLVREN
+644 DLVRDN
-650 LAKVTQWVEEKK
+650 LIKVNQWVEEKK
-662 DDAQR
+662 EDAQR

-680 IALDANDLS
+680 IALDANDVR
-689 AQRSSA
+689 AECDSA

-700 AAQKAGAV
+700 AAEKAGRV
-708 SQYENTALRMLLAAG
+708 SQNESSALRMKLAAG
-723 IEGAR
+723 IERAR
-728 CRNDQGQFKEALE
+728 SRNDQGQFKEALE
-741 MVRDTVSNAEDQR
+741 AVREAVSNAELER
-754 LGAAASGKGE
+754 VGKAASGKGE
-764 AVAPEPRLFAM
+764 AVAPELRLLAM

-781 LRGLGQVEQVAAVR
+781 LRGVGPGDEVARMR

-801 VDDAQDGRLWHSAV
+801 VDDAQDGAAWHVAV

-827 DASERER
+827 EASERER
-834 IARRAL
+834 IARKAVD
-840 ESAMRTDD
+840 SAMRTDD

-862 LRAAGKSDQAA
+862 LRAASKPDQAA
-873 AEVAAL
+873 AELAAL
-879 HDLEQRSPTPRIKA
+879 RDLAQRSPTPRIKA
-893 IEARLS
+893 IVARLS
-899 PPPAAAPGAGN
+899 APVTPPAAASPAGN
-910 QLPPGSGKAR
+910 QLPSGSGKPR